1 MPLKINGHSF
11 SWAAL
16 TSTVTA
22 IFLFAGLFWQVS
34 ANSDEIQK
42 QSETKERLV
51 RLEEQRETV
60 ADDITEIKTALN
72 ATQSAVIE
80 NKILLARILAVVER
94 DE

>member
-11 SWAAL
+11 SWPFISAVLVTVMSFGGL
-16 TSTVTA
+16 TY
-22 IFLFAGLFWQVS
+22 QVN

-60 ADDITEIKTALN
+60 ADDITEIKT
-72 ATQSAVIE
+72 TQKSTQAAVVA
-80 NKILLARILAVVER
+80 NRVLLARILAVVER